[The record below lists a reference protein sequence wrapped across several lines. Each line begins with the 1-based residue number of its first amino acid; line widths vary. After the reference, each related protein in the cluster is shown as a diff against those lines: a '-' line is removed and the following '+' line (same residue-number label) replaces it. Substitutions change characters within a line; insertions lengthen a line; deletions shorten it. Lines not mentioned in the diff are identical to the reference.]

1 MRLRKRTM
9 GMRIVRDLH
18 GNLVPFDEPYEIKVQ
33 AAEAADLGMFFDELT
48 GLILTTDTLD
58 DATRPYYLDGLWR
71 LRMML
76 RVRTNAMTSER
87 VGRIN

>member
-1 MRLRKRTM
+1 MK
-9 GMRIVRDLH
+9 IVRGLDP
-18 GNLVPFDEPYEIKVQ
+18 NLEPFDEDMDIRQQAISFVELCVFLDQLIGLVQ
-33 AAEAADLGMFFDELT
+33 V
-48 GLILTTDTLD
+48 TDTLD
-58 DATRPYYLDGLWR
+58 DYTRPYYLDGLWR

>member
-1 MRLRKRTM
+1 M

-76 RVRTNAMTSER
+76 RSRTNAMTSER